1 MEGPSLA
8 LLLTKLATWLL
19 YPFSLAGLA
28 LLAALC
34 SRGVR
39 RSARLLLAVALALL
53 WGGGCRLTSEALVGS
68 LESYARP
75 PAPGVRADAIVVLG
89 GGLQPATPPRRAV
102 EVTDAG
108 DRALEAARLWHEQ
121 RAPRV
126 VTVGGSFDG
135 AESQARQAAEL
146 LRLLGVPSAAILEM
160 PGPLTTREEAIAVH
174 GRLAPLGVR
183 RILLVTSA
191 LHMRRAAGWFA
202 VQGFEVIPAPTD
214 FVVTDGSQRSLAGE
228 ALTLLPRV
236 DSLSLTTRALHE
248 WLGIVVAHAS
258 GWSA

>member
-8 LLLTKLATWLL
+8 LALTKLATWLL

-39 RSARLLLAVALALL
+39 RRVRVLVALALALL
-53 WGGGCRLTSEALVGS
+53 WGGGCRLTSETLVRS

-75 PAPGVRADAIVVLG
+75 PAPDVRADAIVVLG
-89 GGLQPATPPRRAV
+89 GGLQAPLPPRRAV

-108 DRALEAARLWHEQ
+108 DRTLEAARLWHEQ

-135 AESQARQAAEL
+135 AGSQASHAAAL
-146 LRLLGVPSAAILEM
+146 LRLLGVPADAILEQ
-160 PGPLTTREEAIAVH
+160 PGPLSTRAEAVALR

-191 LHMRRAAGWFA
+191 LHMRRAARWFA
-202 VQGFEVIPAPTD
+202 AQGFDVVPAPTD
-214 FVVTDGSQRSLAGE
+214 FIATSASQRPLAVE

-248 WLGIVVAHAS
+248 WLGIAAARVS
-258 GWSA
+258 GGQG

>member
-8 LLLTKLATWLL
+8 LLLTKLATWLV

-28 LLAALC
+28 LLAVLC
-34 SRGVR
+34 SHGVR
-39 RSARLLLAVALALL
+39 PSARVLVALALALL
-53 WGGGCRLTSEALVGS
+53 WGGGCRLTSETLARS
-68 LESYARP
+68 LEGYSNP
-75 PAPGVRADAIVVLG
+75 PAPDAKADAIVVLG
-89 GGLQPATPPRRAV
+89 GGLQPPLAPRRAV

-126 VTVGGSFDG
+126 VTVGGSFDS
-135 AESQARQAAEL
+135 AATQAALAAEL
-146 LRLLGVPSAAILEM
+146 LRLLGVPAGAILEQ
-160 PGPLTTREEAIAVH
+160 PGPLTTREEAASL
-174 GRLAPLGVR
+174 RELLEPMGVR

-191 LHMRRAAGWFA
+191 LHMRRAAGWFEA
-202 VQGFEVIPAPTD
+202 QGFDVVPAPTD
-214 FVVTDGSQRSLAGE
+214 FIATSASQRPLAVE

-248 WLGIVVAHAS
+248 WLGIAAARAS
-258 GWSA
+258 GGQG